1 MNARVVSSLFWPRL
15 RISRLLESDHPLRS
29 PSNLVS
35 FVKRG
40 SRTIPGL
47 DSRFGK
53 MIRDNFLAFFV
64 CTRRFEF
71 VSDRDKIF
79 LRAVSRLSV
88 SIKIYIIRRVRLFFG
103 LCLQSTLSFTSLL
116 YYSIQFYFSF
126 FFPRVYYRFR
136 RIGTNFSF
144 RNRNLETEENIFK
157 QNLMFRGRKKMSSS
171 ARLGNN
177 F

>member
-29 PSNLVS
+29 LSNLVS

-47 DSRFGK
+47 DARFGK

-88 SIKIYIIRRVRLFFG
+88 SRFILFDEFVFF
-103 LCLQSTLSFTSLL
+103 LVFVCNRPFPLLHYFITLFNFTFL
-116 YYSIQFYFSF
+116 F

-144 RNRNLETEENIFK
+144 RNRNFETEENIFK

>member
-88 SIKIYIIRRVRLFFG
+88 SRFILFDEFVFFLVFVCNPPFPLLHYFITLFNFTFLFF
-103 LCLQSTLSFTSLL
+103 STRLLSISSDRNELFLSK
-116 YYSIQFYFSF
+116 
-126 FFPRVYYRFR
+126 PK
-136 RIGTNFSF
+136 F
-144 RNRNLETEENIFK
+144 RNRGEYF
-157 QNLMFRGRKKMSSS
+157 
-171 ARLGNN
+171 
-177 F
+177 

>member
-15 RISRLLESDHPLRS
+15 CISRLLESDHPLRS

-88 SIKIYIIRRVRLFFG
+88 SRFILFDEFVFFLVFVCNRPFPLLHYFITLFNFTFLFFFHAFIIDFVG
-103 LCLQSTLSFTSLL
+103 SERT
-116 YYSIQFYFSF
+116 
-126 FFPRVYYRFR
+126 FPFETEISKPR
-136 RIGTNFSF
+136 RIFL
-144 RNRNLETEENIFK
+144 NRT
-157 QNLMFRGRKKMSSS
+157 
-171 ARLGNN
+171 
-177 F
+177 